1 MYCRLCR
8 ECGGELCHC
17 QGSGR
22 LQPSCPGSST
32 GGAGKAACSSP
43 HAMLQALCCSLQ
55 PIPAHSH
62 QCNYLQQHNV
72 NFCYV
77 CCICLASALRQH
89 ARLTSGPPPCIVW
102 HNTSRYLNLC
112 ALQGLPKGRETQAF
126 AQDLLDRLPSTNGA
140 SRLSQNQLRE
150 RQVCCHPLSSVSF
163 DILTGHQ
170 VLSQPAR
177 IAQKRAAV
185 PPRDGKTSYAA

>member
-1 MYCRLCR
+1 MQLTS
-8 ECGGELCHC
+8 CH
-17 QGSGR
+17 
-22 LQPSCPGSST
+22 
-32 GGAGKAACSSP
+32 AAS
-43 HAMLQALCCSLQ
+43 ALLL
-55 PIPAHSH
+55 PAAHSH
-62 QCNYLQQHNV
+62 LCTYLQQHNV
-72 NFCYV
+72 NVCYV

-102 HNTSRYLNLC
+102 HSTLRYLNLC

-150 RQVCCHPLSSVSF
+150 RQVCCHPLSSVSL

-170 VLSQPAR
+170 VLCQPAR
-177 IAQKRAAV
+177 IAQKQAAV
-185 PPRDGKTSYAA
+185 PPQDGKTSYAA